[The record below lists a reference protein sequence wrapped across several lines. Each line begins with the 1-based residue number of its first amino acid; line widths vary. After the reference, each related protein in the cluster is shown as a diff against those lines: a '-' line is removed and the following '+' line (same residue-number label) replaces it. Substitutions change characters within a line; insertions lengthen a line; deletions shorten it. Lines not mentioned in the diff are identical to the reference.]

1 MSKFKDSTFNSEPNV
16 QSQDSY
22 DDENKHDKLEEE
34 EEKDEEADIHIEV
47 ISHWLGEQVINLF
60 KRAEKL
66 DKWHYTIPYRP

>member
-34 EEKDEEADIHIEV
+34 EERTK
-47 ISHWLGEQVINLF
+47 
-60 KRAEKL
+60 KL
-66 DKWHYTIPYRP
+66 KFTLR